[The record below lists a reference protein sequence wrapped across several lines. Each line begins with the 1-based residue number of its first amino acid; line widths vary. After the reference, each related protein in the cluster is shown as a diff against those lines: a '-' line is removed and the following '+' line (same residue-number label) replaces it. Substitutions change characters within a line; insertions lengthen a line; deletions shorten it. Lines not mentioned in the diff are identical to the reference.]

1 MPAVAIPAPGTVTV
15 GIPMYPLPGLIK
27 RILSIDLAVAIPD
40 LSVIIATAVASVP
53 GEVVIPIVGA
63 AAYPNPSFCRK
74 IC

>member
-27 RILSIDLAVAIPD
+27 RILSIDFAVPIPD
-40 LSVIIATAVASVP
+40 LDVIIATAVASTP
-53 GEVVIPIVGA
+53 GDVLIETVGA
-63 AAYPNPSFCRK
+63 ATYPYPSFCRN